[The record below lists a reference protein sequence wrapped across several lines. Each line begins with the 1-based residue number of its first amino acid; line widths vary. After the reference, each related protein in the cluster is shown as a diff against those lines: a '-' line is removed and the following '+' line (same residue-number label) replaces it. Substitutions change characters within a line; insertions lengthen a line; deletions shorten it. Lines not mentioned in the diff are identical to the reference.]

1 MEYLGPARL
10 TASGLD
16 DNDGG
21 DQTNDQARREYLTY
35 CVSTIDNN
43 KSGAQHRRAYGRKET
58 NKLEIFGCLKYSKDC
73 PIFSIETPS
82 RQKYKTHKSKEH
94 QVSLDPCSLL
104 NPTPPT
110 PMQTQGLKAFGQR

>member
-43 KSGAQHRRAYGRKET
+43 KSGAQHRRAYDQKEK
-58 NKLEIFGCLKYSKDC
+58 NKLQIFGFKTLSYLFDRNPFKTKVQN
-73 PIFSIETPS
+73 P
-82 RQKYKTHKSKEH
+82 QKQGASG
-94 QVSLDPCSLL
+94 QPGSLFAP
-104 NPTPPT
+104 
-110 PMQTQGLKAFGQR
+110 